1 MNKTA
6 IKTFATWARNKLIA
20 DITYKAGLMG
30 VSSDGIAN
38 PLPQST
44 TEIQFFDI
52 GASEPYAIS
61 HAEIAQ
67 RDKLVEIIKTKAA
80 RSDYKN
86 AYHYVV
92 EEVAYTWFN
101 RLIAIRFME
110 VNDYLP
116 SRIRVLSSESPNK
129 PEPDLVTAPFDAD
142 LPFTSAERERVLEFK
157 LDNKLDDLFQMLF
170 IKQCNA
176 LHEILPELFEKT
188 NDYTELLL
196 NITYSDKDG
205 VVSRLINS
213 IAKEDF
219 QEQVQIIGWLY
230 QYYNTEPKEE
240 TFNLLKKNVKVTKER
255 IPTATQLF
263 TPDWIVR
270 YMVENSLG
278 RLWLEQESAK
288 AGIGNEYLNA
298 SYFGW
303 KYYLEEAE
311 QELSVQKK
319 MDLRRNE
326 QKYLRPEEIKIIDPC
341 MGSGHIL
348 VYAFDVLIQIY
359 ESQGYSARDAAKLIL
374 QHNIFGLD
382 IDKRAWQLAYFSL
395 IMKARQYNRR
405 IFNEQVAPQV
415 YFPFGDAE
423 GEEFG
428 SLIKVDVLDPMPQ
441 ISEGQM
447 TIEDINYAEK
457 LRIWNFKRLLSQQ
470 YNVVVTNPPYMGS
483 SGMNIRVSDFVK
495 QNYPDS
501 KSDLFAAFI
510 ERCAD
515 LTQQHGYQAMI
526 TQHAWMFL
534 SSFEKLRE
542 KILMQQVV
550 NMAHLGTRAFAEIAG
565 EVVQST
571 MFVLRKWHL
580 DEYKGAYVRL
590 VDFNDAQQKETKYLE
605 TLGNPKNSYLYST
618 STDNFMKIPGNPIAY
633 WISNNLLKD
642 FEEGT
647 KMSEL
652 IEPKQ
657 GLATADNNRF
667 LRLWWELSNNRIKYD
682 TNSIEE
688 SKASGFK
695 WVPYNKGG
703 ERRQWYGN
711 YDYVVNWEN
720 DGFEIRNFSDGKGY
734 IRSRAQNTQF
744 YFKEAITWSDITSGG
759 FSIRYRTAGSIHD
772 VTGMSAFTDN
782 RKWLLYLLG
791 LMSTKIGD
799 YVFKILNPT
808 IHLQIGNFSNFPVL
822 GHNQISER
830 VILII
835 EECVRLSQ
843 NDWNSF
849 ENSWEFDYHPLIKG
863 TTLGTDKD
871 IKNKIQLCYEQWKSI
886 TESRFLQLKENEEEL
901 NRVFI
906 DIYGLQSELTPEVED
921 REVTIARIF
930 DNKEDI
936 PESMKGNKYVLT
948 KADVIKSFVSYAVGC
963 MFGRYSLDIDGLA
976 YAGGEWDDNQYR
988 TFIPDKDNI
997 LPITDEQYYED
1008 DIVGLFVAFVKK
1020 VYGQE
1025 TLEENLAFIAEAL
1038 GNKGNSSREKIRNYF
1053 LKDFFKDHC
1062 KTYQKRPIYWL
1073 FDSGKQDGFKALIYM
1088 HRFDENTIGNLRID
1102 YLHRIQRVYERE
1114 IARMDET
1121 FKHSDNAREKSVAEK
1136 RKEKLMKQLKETK
1149 DYDEKIAHLALARRV
1164 IDLDDGVKVNYEKV
1178 QTDLE
1183 NTMLAVLAKI

>member
-6 IKTFATWARNKLIA
+6 IKTFATWARNKLIT

-30 VSSDGIAN
+30 VSCDGIAE

-44 TEIQFFDI
+44 KEIQFFDI

-61 HAEIAQ
+61 NIEIAQ
-67 RDKLVEIIKTKAA
+67 RNKLVEIIKTKAA
-80 RSDYKN
+80 SSDYKN
-86 AYHYVV
+86 AYRYVV

-129 PEPDLVTAPFDAD
+129 PEPDLVTTPFDAD
-142 LPFTSAERERVLEFK
+142 FPFTSAERERVLEFK

-205 VVSRLINS
+205 VVSRLINN
-213 IAKEDF
+213 IAEEDF
-219 QEQVQIIGWLY
+219 QNQVQIIGWLY
-230 QYYNTEPKEE
+230 QYYNTEPKED

-278 RLWLEQESAK
+278 RLWLEQERARV
-288 AGIGNEYLNA
+288 GLGNEYLNG

-311 QELSVQKK
+311 QEPSVQKK
-319 MDLRRNE
+319 MDLRLKE

-405 IFNEQVAPQV
+405 IFNEQVAPQL
-415 YFPFGDAE
+415 YFPSGDAE
-423 GEEFG
+423 GEEIG
-428 SLIKVDVLDPMPQ
+428 SLIKVDVLEPMPQ

-457 LRIWNFKRLLSQQ
+457 LSIWDFKRVLSQH
-470 YNVVVTNPPYMGS
+470 YDIVITNPPYMGS
-483 SGMNIRVSDFVK
+483 SGMNNRLSEFLK
-495 QNYPDS
+495 LNYPDS
-501 KSDLFAAFI
+501 KSDLFAVFI
-510 ERCAD
+510 EKCTSMVAP
-515 LTQQHGYQAMI
+515 QGYSCLVTMQS
-526 TQHAWMFL
+526 WMFL
-534 SSFEKLRE
+534 SSYENLRYKLLSNNTITNLMHME
-542 KILMQQVV
+542 NMVMGIAFGTAVTILKNVYV
-550 NMAHLGTRAFAEIAG
+550 R
-565 EVVQST
+565 
-571 MFVLRKWHL
+571 
-580 DEYKGAYVRL
+580 DYKGTYNYIKLLDIDDDEPIVFP
-590 VDFNDAQQKETKYLE
+590 VV
-605 TLGNPKNSYLYST
+605 KNRFSQVSA
-618 STDNFMKIPGNPIAY
+618 NIFAKIPGMPIAY
-633 WISNNLLKD
+633 WISNNLLKV
-642 FEEGT
+642 FEEGS

-667 LRLWWELSNNRIKYD
+667 LRLWWEPSNNKIKYD

-720 DGFEIRNFSDGKGY
+720 DGFEIRNFKDNKGKQ
-734 IRSRAQNTQF
+734 RSAVRSPQF

-772 VTGMSAFTDN
+772 VTGMSAFTEN
-782 RKWLLYLLG
+782 RMLLLYLLG
-791 LMSTKIGD
+791 LMSTKIAD

-822 GHNQISER
+822 SQNQISER

-835 EECVRLSQ
+835 EECIRLSQ
-843 NDWNSF
+843 NDWDSF
-849 ENSWEFDYHPLIKG
+849 ENSWEFPYHPLIKG
-863 TTLGTDKD
+863 ANQGTDKD
-871 IKNKIQLCYEQWKSI
+871 TQNKIQLCYEQWKSI

-906 DIYGLQSELTPEVED
+906 DIYGLQSELTPEVGD
-921 REVTIARIF
+921 KEVTIARIF

-948 KADVIKSFVSYAVGC
+948 KTDVIKSFVSYAVGC
-963 MFGRYSLDIDGLA
+963 MFGRYSLDVDGLA
-976 YAGGEWDDNQYR
+976 YAGGEWDDSQYR

-1053 LKDFFKDHC
+1053 LKDFFKEHC

-1088 HRFDENTIGNLRID
+1088 HRYDENTIGNLRID
-1102 YLHRIQRVYERE
+1102 YLHRLQRVYERE

-1121 FKHSDNAREKSVAEK
+1121 IKHSDNAREKSVAEK

-1149 DYDEKIAHLALARRV
+1149 DYDEKIAHLAIARRF

-1183 NTMLAVLAKI
+1183 NTMLPVLAKI

>member
-30 VSSDGIAN
+30 VSSDGIAD

-44 TEIQFFDI
+44 KEIQFFDI
-52 GASEPYAIS
+52 GANEPYAIS

-129 PEPDLVTAPFDAD
+129 PEPDLVTTPFDAD
-142 LPFTSAERERVLEFK
+142 LPFTSAERELVLELK
-157 LDNKLDDLFQMLF
+157 LNNKLDDLFQMLF
-170 IKQCNA
+170 IKQCNN
-176 LHEILPELFEKT
+176 LYEVLPKLFEKT

-205 VVSRLINS
+205 VVSRLINN
-213 IAKEDF
+213 IAEEDF
-219 QEQVQIIGWLY
+219 QNQVQIIGWLY

-278 RLWLEQESAK
+278 RLWLEQERARV
-288 AGIGNEYLNA
+288 GLGNEYLNG

-311 QELSVQKK
+311 QEPSVQKN
-319 MDLRRNE
+319 MDLRLKE
-326 QKYLRPEEIKIIDPC
+326 KKYLRPEEIKIIDPC

-359 ESQGYSARDAAKLIL
+359 ESQGFSARDAAKLIL

-405 IFNEQVAPQV
+405 IFNEQVAPQL
-415 YFPFGDAE
+415 YFPSGDAE
-423 GEEFG
+423 GEEIG
-428 SLIKVDVLDPMPQ
+428 SLIKVNVLEPMPQ

-457 LRIWNFKRLLSQQ
+457 LSIWDFKRVLSLH
-470 YNVVVTNPPYMGS
+470 YDIVITNPPYMGS
-483 SGMNIRVSDFVK
+483 SGMNNRLSEFLK
-495 QNYPDS
+495 LNYPDS
-501 KSDLFAAFI
+501 KSDLFAVFI
-510 ERCAD
+510 EKCTSMVAP
-515 LTQQHGYQAMI
+515 QGYSCLVTMQS
-526 TQHAWMFL
+526 WMFL
-534 SSFEKLRE
+534 SSYENLRYKLLSNNTITNLMHME
-542 KILMQQVV
+542 NMVMGIAFGTAVTILKNVYV
-550 NMAHLGTRAFAEIAG
+550 R
-565 EVVQST
+565 
-571 MFVLRKWHL
+571 
-580 DEYKGAYVRL
+580 DYKGTYNYIKLMDIDDDEPIVFP
-590 VDFNDAQQKETKYLE
+590 VV
-605 TLGNPKNSYLYST
+605 KNRFSQVSA
-618 STDNFMKIPGNPIAY
+618 NIFAKIPGMPIAY
-633 WISNNLLKD
+633 WISKNLLKD

-667 LRLWWELSNNRIKYD
+667 LRLWWEPSNNRIKYD

-782 RKWLLYLLG
+782 RMLLLYLLG
-791 LMSTKIGD
+791 LMSTKIAD

-843 NDWNSF
+843 NDWNYF

-863 TTLGTDKD
+863 TTQGTDKD

-988 TFIPDKDNI
+988 IFIPDKDNI

-1038 GNKGNSSREKIRNYF
+1038 GNRGNSSREKIRSYF

-1073 FDSGKQDGFKALIYM
+1073 FDSGRQDGFKALIYM

-1102 YLHRIQRVYERE
+1102 YLHRLQRVYERE

-1121 FKHSDNAREKSVAEK
+1121 FKHIDNAREKSVAEK